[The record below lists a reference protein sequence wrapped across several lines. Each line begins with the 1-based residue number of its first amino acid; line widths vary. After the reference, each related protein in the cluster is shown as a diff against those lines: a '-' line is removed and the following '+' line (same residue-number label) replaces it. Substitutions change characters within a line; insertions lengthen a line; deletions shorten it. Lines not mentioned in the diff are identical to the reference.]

1 MEILTQGY
9 EALQRQVQAMET
21 ALAFQLPDGVQN
33 GLLLQQ
39 NIDLV
44 QENER
49 LWQESVKA
57 QLCFERM
64 ERHLDALE
72 RRLAAQELTLREERA
87 LRAGMRQRIDGQ
99 ADVPR
104 VEEVISSTSVPSTIT
119 VPWISSA
126 TVSAER
132 APRTRAS
139 ITIPSGY
146 TKTPIA
152 TCITSTSS
160 QTTYC

>member
-21 ALAFQLPDGVQN
+21 APAFQLPEGLEN

-49 LWQESVKA
+49 LRQENVEA
-57 QLCFERM
+57 QRRFDRM
-64 ERHLDALE
+64 ERRVDALE
-72 RRLAAQELTLREERA
+72 RRLAAQEQTSREE
-87 LRAGMRQRIDGQ
+87 RAGMRQRIDGQ
-99 ADVPR
+99 ADVLR
-104 VEEVISSTSVPSTIT
+104 VEAVISPPQSPTRLLRHGSPVP
-119 VPWISSA
+119 PFISA
-126 TVSAER
+126 KRT
-132 APRTRAS
+132 PRTRAS

-146 TKTPIA
+146 TETPIA

-160 QTTYC
+160 QTTYS